1 MADRETTLAEV
12 VSAFIVQARDK
23 YGLGRFMPDEL
34 PLLDEM
40 ARLARNELDARARRE
55 HLDAQRLARK
65 HVGGPHRLEFT
76 VRPTPP
82 SGPPPPGPE
91 VSDG

>member
-1 MADRETTLAEV
+1 MRTEPSLAEV
-12 VSAFIVQARDK
+12 VSVFIAQARDK

-40 ARLARNELDARARRE
+40 ARLARIDLDRQARRE
-55 HLDAQRLARK
+55 HLEAERLDRK
-65 HVGGPHRLEFT
+65 HIGGPHRLEFT

-82 SGPPPPGPE
+82 SGPEPK
-91 VSDG
+91 S